1 MFSEV
6 AQVVDV
12 LRPAVRS
19 DGGDIELVGV
29 DESTGVVE
37 LLLSGTCGTCPSSSG
52 TMRAGVERILKDR
65 VPSVTAVVETGGAPV
80 EDGTPVA
87 L

>member
-1 MFSEV
+1 MYSQVTEV
-6 AQVVDV
+6 IDV

-19 DGGDIELVGV
+19 DGGDIDLVGV

-37 LLLSGTCGTCPSSSG
+37 LRLSGTCGTCPSSSG

-65 VPSVTAVVETGGAPV
+65 VPSVTAVVDAGAAPV
-80 EDGTPVA
+80 EDGTPVTI
-87 L
+87 